1 MPKTNN
7 TIRLDPIRTE
17 ADIKDALQ
25 KELAILLERSMENKL
40 SSGELAEV
48 ARAMV
53 AIATFLLERKSRFT
67 FTVENSLNPPLGIRV
82 QLCDF
87 LRGAS
92 F

>member
-17 ADIKDALQ
+17 TDIKDALQ

-48 ARAMV
+48 ARTMV
-53 AIATFLLERKSRFT
+53 VIAAFLLK
-67 FTVENSLNPPLGIRV
+67 
-82 QLCDF
+82 
-87 LRGAS
+87 
-92 F
+92 